1 MLLWSSCF
9 YGILMYD
16 DKEVKETVD
25 KSWLHSGDISQ
36 VDEDGEL
43 SMLPN

>member
-16 DKEVKETVD
+16 DKKVKETVD

-43 SMLPN
+43 SMLPT